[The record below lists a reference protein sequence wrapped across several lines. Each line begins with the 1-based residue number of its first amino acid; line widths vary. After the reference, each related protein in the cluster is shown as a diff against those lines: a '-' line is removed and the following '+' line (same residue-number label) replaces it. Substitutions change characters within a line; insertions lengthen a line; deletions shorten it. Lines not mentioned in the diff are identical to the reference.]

1 MLGKKDSPTTLAQ
14 QQLNKYSFNQFVN
27 SHQEPWQGPN
37 WANKK
42 FWWGGMWAGSL
53 CYQRYLQALGKGPI
67 RGKSPV
73 ISHLLHHALNQERK
87 FRFLW
92 KLRNCTLISYI
103 YLKDNL
109 ATSSANVT
117 HQHPKGSDKRMNIIF
132 LLSPRANTGQ
142 FKGFACQTSSSFGTK
157 PDVGFIFTSFIK
169 YSWSLSPHLQYFFLS
184 FVSFSCSLGF

>member
-1 MLGKKDSPTTLAQ
+1 MLGKMDSPTTLAQ
-14 QQLNKYSFNQFVN
+14 QQLNKDSFNQFVN

-37 WANKK
+37 WETRN
-42 FWWGGMWAGSL
+42 FGGGDVSRESLLPEVLTGTWKGS
-53 CYQRYLQALGKGPI
+53 

-73 ISHLLHHALNQERK
+73 IPHLLHHALDQERK
-87 FRFLW
+87 FRFLL

-132 LLSPRANTGQ
+132 LLSPRVNTGQ
-142 FKGFACQTSSSFGTK
+142 FKGFACQTSSSFSTK

-169 YSWSLSPHLQYFFLS
+169 YSWSLSLHLQYSFLS